1 MMDTNQQRNI
11 ALVISQ
17 FNLPITSLMKAQAVD
32 AFEDVF
38 SPNDQLSIFEV
49 PGAVELPFM
58 QQEVILEHKVDGVI
72 ILGCVIQG
80 ETDHYDY
87 VCQMVSKGCLDVSLK
102 HRIPMG
108 FGVITAPTFELAQAR
123 CTDERS
129 KARET
134 VQALYD
140 LIQIQSCMK
149 EHR

>member
-17 FNLPITSLMKAQAVD
+17 FNKPITDLMKTQAMD
-32 AFEDVF
+32 AFEAIF
-38 SPNDQLSIFEV
+38 SENDQLAVFDV

-58 QQEVILEHKVDGVI
+58 QQEVILSHKVDGVI

-108 FGVITAPTFELAQAR
+108 FGVITAPTFALAQAR

-140 LIQIQSCMK
+140 LIQIQPNMK
-149 EHR
+149 EHK